1 MQNISSLLTVILLNV
16 LYYVV
21 QNGYI
26 VVTIAL
32 EDYRIGNKME
42 IRKLAFVRSPYG
54 RSAANQYE
62 VLQR

>member
-26 VVTIAL
+26 GSN
-32 EDYRIGNKME
+32 YRIGRLTYRKQNGDKE
-42 IRKLAFVRSPYG
+42 ISLC
-54 RSAANQYE
+54 SAVAIRQKCCE
-62 VLQR
+62 STI